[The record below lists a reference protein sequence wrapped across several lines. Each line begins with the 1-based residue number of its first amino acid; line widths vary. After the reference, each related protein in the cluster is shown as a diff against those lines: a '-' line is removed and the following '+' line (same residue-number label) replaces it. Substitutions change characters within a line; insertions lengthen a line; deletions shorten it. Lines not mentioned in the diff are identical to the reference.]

1 MNPNWLSVILYWSL
15 WLAVD
20 GRVLRVD
27 TCNSFEL
34 LFAASSWF
42 FFEFKVKVKT
52 IYVGKICPRFNQL
65 IILELGN
72 NGGTLIKPIELL
84 GRFSESMKSFSTPM
98 EKAWPSMTLSEYPCS
113 AFSGLIRSSSGA
125 NFGVHKSPKDRTLFR
140 YSLWW
145 DLQVY

>member
-42 FFEFKVKVKT
+42 FFEFKIKDKK
-52 IYVGKICPRFNQL
+52 IYVGKTCPRFNQL
-65 IILELGN
+65 IIPELGN
-72 NGGTLIKPIELL
+72 NGGTLIKPIQLL
-84 GRFSESMKSFSTPM
+84 DWFAESVKSFSRSM

-113 AFSGLIRSSSGA
+113 AISGLIGSSSGA
-125 NFGVHKSPKDRTLFR
+125 NFGVHKSRKDRTLIR

-145 DLQVY
+145 DLQLD